1 VSDNQ
6 VTLTGNLTDDPELRF
21 TPSGVAVANFRL
33 AVDQR
38 VWDTDGWRDGEASY
52 FRVNV
57 WRDQAEHVSR
67 SLHKG
72 ARCVVVGRLKSR
84 SWETP
89 EGQRRSAVEVD
100 AEEVGM
106 SLRFAPVASA
116 QAEPDRE
123 AEPAPERPAAER
135 PASERPAPQ
144 RSAPERRPPAERP
157 APARAGGNGA
167 RRGRQPAKAAAGR
180 DQAPF

>member
-21 TPSGVAVANFRL
+21 TPNGVAVANFRL

-38 VWDTDGWRDGEASY
+38 VWDTDGWKDGESSY

-106 SLRFAPVASA
+106 SMRFAPAAAPAEAAS
-116 QAEPDRE
+116 
-123 AEPAPERPAAER
+123 AEPAAPAA
-135 PASERPAPQ
+135 PAKATPAK
-144 RSAPERRPPAERP
+144 A
-157 APARAGGNGA
+157 GNGS

-180 DQAPF
+180 DEVPF

>member
-21 TPSGVAVANFRL
+21 TPNGVAVANFRL

-38 VWDTDGWRDGEASY
+38 VWDTDGWKDGESSY
-52 FRVNV
+52 FRVSV

-72 ARCVVVGRLKSR
+72 ARCVVVGRLRSH

-89 EGQRRSAVEVD
+89 EGQRRSAVEVH

-106 SLRFAPVASA
+106 SLRFTAAAPPP
-116 QAEPDRE
+116 AEAAP
-123 AEPAPERPAAER
+123 AAPERPA
-135 PASERPAPQ
+135 PAK
-144 RSAPERRPPAERP
+144 
-157 APARAGGNGA
+157 ARGDGNGS

-180 DQAPF
+180 DEAPF

>member
-21 TPSGVAVANFRL
+21 TPNGVAVANFRL

-38 VWDTDGWRDGEASY
+38 IWDTDGWKDGESSY
-52 FRVNV
+52 FRVSV

-67 SLHKG
+67 SLQKG
-72 ARCVVVGRLKSR
+72 ARCVVVGRLRSH

-89 EGQRRSAVEVD
+89 EGQRRSAVEVH

-106 SLRFAPVASA
+106 SLRFSAVAE
-116 QAEPDRE
+116 Q
-123 AEPAPERPAAER
+123 APEAA
-135 PASERPAPQ
+135 PTSQP
-144 RSAPERRPPAERP
+144 SP
-157 APARAGGNGA
+157 APAKARGDGNGS
-167 RRGRQPAKAAAGR
+167 RRGRQPAKAGAGR

>member
-1 VSDNQ
+1 VTDNQ

-21 TPSGVAVANFRL
+21 TPSGVAVARFRL

-38 VWDTDGWRDGEASY
+38 VWDADGWKDGESSY

-106 SLRFAPVASA
+106 SMRFAPVG
-116 QAEPDRE
+116 P
-123 AEPAPERPAAER
+123 
-135 PASERPAPQ
+135 
-144 RSAPERRPPAERP
+144 PPAEAATEPPAPP
-157 APARAGGNGA
+157 APAKAGNGS
-167 RRGRQPAKAAAGR
+167 RRRRQPAKAAAGANE
-180 DQAPF
+180 APF

>member
-21 TPSGVAVANFRL
+21 TPNGVAVASFRL

-38 VWDTDGWRDGEASY
+38 VWDTDGWKDGESSY

-89 EGQRRSAVEVD
+89 EGQRRSAVDVD

-106 SLRFAPVASA
+106 SMRFAPVAVGA
-116 QAEPDRE
+116 AEPVAARPAPAPE
-123 AEPAPERPAAER
+123 PERAPAPER
-135 PASERPAPQ
+135 ASA
-144 RSAPERRPPAERP
+144 P
-157 APARAGGNGA
+157 APAKAGNGS
-167 RRGRQPAKAAAGR
+167 RRGRQPAKASAGGR
-180 DQAPF
+180 EAPF

>member
-21 TPSGVAVANFRL
+21 TPNGVAVANFRL

-38 VWDTDGWRDGEASY
+38 VWDTDGWKDGEPSY

-57 WRDQAEHVSR
+57 WRDQAEYASR
-67 SLHKG
+67 SLRKG
-72 ARCVVVGRLKSR
+72 TRAVVVGRLKSR

-106 SLRFAPVASA
+106 SLRFAPVG
-116 QAEPDRE
+116 
-123 AEPAPERPAAER
+123 PAAEE
-135 PASERPAPQ
+135 AAAQ
-144 RSAPERRPPAERP
+144 P
-157 APARAGGNGA
+157 APAKNGGNGS
-167 RRGRQPAKAAAGR
+167 RRGRQPAKAAAGI

>member
-1 VSDNQ
+1 MSDNQ

-21 TPSGVAVANFRL
+21 TPSGVAVASFRL

-38 VWDTDGWRDGEASY
+38 VWDTDGWKDGESSY

-67 SLHKG
+67 SLQKG
-72 ARCVVVGRLKSR
+72 ARCVVVGRLRSR

-106 SLRFAPVASA
+106 SLRFAPVGPPP
-116 QAEPDRE
+116 AE
-123 AEPAPERPAAER
+123 AAAAPER
-135 PASERPAPQ
+135 Q
-144 RSAPERRPPAERP
+144 
-157 APARAGGNGA
+157 APAKEGGNGS

>member
-1 VSDNQ
+1 MSDNQ

-21 TPSGVAVANFRL
+21 TPNGVAVATFRL

-38 VWDTDGWRDGEASY
+38 IWDSDGWKDGEPSY

-57 WRDQAEHVSR
+57 WRDQAEYVSR
-67 SLHKG
+67 SLRKG
-72 ARCVVVGRLKSR
+72 TRCVLVGRLKSR

-106 SLRFAPVASA
+106 SMRFAPVG
-116 QAEPDRE
+116 
-123 AEPAPERPAAER
+123 PATDAAPTR
-135 PASERPAPQ
+135 KQ
-144 RSAPERRPPAERP
+144 P
-157 APARAGGNGA
+157 APAKNGGNGSPK
-167 RRGRQPAKAAAGR
+167 GRQRAKAAAGV

>member
-1 VSDNQ
+1 MSDNQ

-21 TPSGVAVANFRL
+21 TPSGVAVASFRL

-38 VWDTDGWRDGEASY
+38 VWDTDGWKDGESSY

-67 SLHKG
+67 SLQKG
-72 ARCVVVGRLKSR
+72 ARCVVVGRLRSR

-106 SLRFAPVASA
+106 SLRFAAVGP
-116 QAEPDRE
+116 
-123 AEPAPERPAAER
+123 
-135 PASERPAPQ
+135 
-144 RSAPERRPPAERP
+144 PPAEATPERP
-157 APARAGGNGA
+157 APAREGGNGS

>member
-1 VSDNQ
+1 MQNHGRSSNVSDNQ

-21 TPSGVAVANFRL
+21 TPNGVAVANFRL

-38 VWDTDGWRDGEASY
+38 VWDSDGWKDGESSY
-52 FRVNV
+52 FRVSV

-72 ARCVVVGRLKSR
+72 ARCVVVGRLRSR

-106 SLRFAPVASA
+106 SMRFAAVAPAPAPVAPTPPP
-116 QAEPDRE
+116 AE
-123 AEPAPERPAAER
+123 AA
-135 PASERPAPQ
+135 
-144 RSAPERRPPAERP
+144 AERP
-157 APARAGGNGA
+157 APAKAGGNAPG
-167 RRGRQPAKAAAGR
+167 RGRQPAKAAAGV
-180 DQAPF
+180 DKAPF

>member
-21 TPSGVAVANFRL
+21 TPNGVAVANFRL

-38 VWDTDGWRDGEASY
+38 VWDTDGWKDGESSY

-72 ARCVVVGRLKSR
+72 ARCVIVGRLKSR

-106 SLRFAPVASA
+106 SMRFTPVAA
-116 QAEPDRE
+116 GA
-123 AEPAPERPAAER
+123 AEPAAATPAPEPERA
-135 PASERPAPQ
+135 
-144 RSAPERRPPAERP
+144 P
-157 APARAGGNGA
+157 APATAKGAGNGS
-167 RRGRQPAKAAAGR
+167 RRGRQPAKASTGGR
-180 DQAPF
+180 EAPF

>member
-21 TPSGVAVANFRL
+21 TPNGVAVANFRL

-38 VWDTDGWRDGEASY
+38 VWDTDGWKDGESSY

-57 WRDQAEHVSR
+57 WRDQAEYVSR

-106 SLRFAPVASA
+106 SMRFSPVAA
-116 QAEPDRE
+116 KDAEP
-123 AEPAPERPAAER
+123 AAKPAPEPAPEPA
-135 PASERPAPQ
+135 
-144 RSAPERRPPAERP
+144 RPPAP
-157 APARAGGNGA
+157 APARAGNGS
-167 RRGRQPAKAAAGR
+167 RRGRQPAKAAAGKA
-180 DQAPF
+180 APF

>member
-1 VSDNQ
+1 MSDNQ

-21 TPSGVAVANFRL
+21 TPNGVAVANFRL

-38 VWDTDGWRDGEASY
+38 VWDTDGWKDGESSY

-106 SLRFAPVASA
+106 SMRFAPAA
-116 QAEPDRE
+116 QPADAAT
-123 AEPAPERPAAER
+123 AEPAASAKATPAKA
-135 PASERPAPQ
+135 
-144 RSAPERRPPAERP
+144 
-157 APARAGGNGA
+157 GNGS

-180 DQAPF
+180 DEVPF

>member
-21 TPSGVAVANFRL
+21 TPNGVAVANFRL

-38 VWDTDGWRDGEASY
+38 VWDTDGWKDGESSY

-106 SLRFAPVASA
+106 SMRFAPVAA
-116 QAEPDRE
+116 GT
-123 AEPAPERPAAER
+123 AEPAAVPAAAEPAEPAARPAPEPERP
-135 PASERPAPQ
+135 
-144 RSAPERRPPAERP
+144 P
-157 APARAGGNGA
+157 APAPSRGPGNGS
-167 RRGRQPAKAAAGR
+167 RRGRQPAKAAAGGR
-180 DQAPF
+180 AAPF

>member
-21 TPSGVAVANFRL
+21 TPNGVAVANFRL

-38 VWDTDGWRDGEASY
+38 IWDTDGWKDGEPSY

-57 WRDQAEHVSR
+57 WRDQAEYASR
-67 SLHKG
+67 SLRKG
-72 ARCVVVGRLKSR
+72 ARAVVVGRLKSR

-106 SLRFAPVASA
+106 SVRFAPVG
-116 QAEPDRE
+116 
-123 AEPAPERPAAER
+123 PAAEEA
-135 PASERPAPQ
+135 PAKPAPDKN
-144 RSAPERRPPAERP
+144 
-157 APARAGGNGA
+157 GGNGS
-167 RRGRQPAKAAAGR
+167 RRGRQPAKAAAAR

>member
-21 TPSGVAVANFRL
+21 TPSGVAVASFRL

-38 VWDTDGWRDGEASY
+38 VWDTDGWKDGESSY

-67 SLHKG
+67 SLQKG

-106 SLRFAPVASA
+106 SLRFAPVGPPP
-116 QAEPDRE
+116 AE
-123 AEPAPERPAAER
+123 AAAAPER
-135 PASERPAPQ
+135 Q
-144 RSAPERRPPAERP
+144 
-157 APARAGGNGA
+157 APAKEGGNGS

>member
-21 TPSGVAVANFRL
+21 TPNGVAVANFRL

-38 VWDTDGWRDGEASY
+38 VWDTDGWKDGEASY

-67 SLHKG
+67 SLNKG

-106 SLRFAPVASA
+106 SMRFTPVAA
-116 QAEPDRE
+116 GA
-123 AEPAPERPAAER
+123 AEPAAATPAPEPERV
-135 PASERPAPQ
+135 
-144 RSAPERRPPAERP
+144 P
-157 APARAGGNGA
+157 APASAKGAGNGS
-167 RRGRQPAKAAAGR
+167 RRGRQPAKAAAGAR
-180 DQAPF
+180 EAPF

>member
-21 TPSGVAVANFRL
+21 TPNGVAVANFRL

-38 VWDTDGWRDGEASY
+38 VWDTDGWKDGESSY

-106 SLRFAPVASA
+106 SMRFAPAA
-116 QAEPDRE
+116 QPAEAAT
-123 AEPAPERPAAER
+123 AEPA
-135 PASERPAPQ
+135 
-144 RSAPERRPPAERP
+144 
-157 APARAGGNGA
+157 APAKATPAKAGNGS

-180 DQAPF
+180 DEAPF

>member
-1 VSDNQ
+1 MSDNQ

-21 TPSGVAVANFRL
+21 TPNGVAVANFRL

-38 VWDTDGWRDGEASY
+38 IWDTDGWKDGESSY

-106 SLRFAPVASA
+106 SLRFAPVAPGA
-116 QAEPDRE
+116 
-123 AEPAPERPAAER
+123 AEPAAA
-135 PASERPAPQ
+135 RPAPE
-144 RSAPERRPPAERP
+144 PERATAP
-157 APARAGGNGA
+157 APAKGAGNGS
-167 RRGRQPAKAAAGR
+167 RRGRQPAKAAAGGR
-180 DQAPF
+180 AAPF

>member
-1 VSDNQ
+1 MSDNQ

-21 TPSGVAVANFRL
+21 TPNGVAVANFRL

-38 VWDTDGWRDGEASY
+38 VWDTDGWKDGEASY

-106 SLRFAPVASA
+106 SVRFAPVA
-116 QAEPDRE
+116 P
-123 AEPAPERPAAER
+123 PAAEAAPAAPAR
-135 PASERPAPQ
+135 PEPARP
-144 RSAPERRPPAERP
+144 E
-157 APARAGGNGA
+157 PARAGGNGS

-180 DQAPF
+180 DEAPF

>member
-1 VSDNQ
+1 MERPTENDGRSSKVSDNQ

-21 TPSGVAVANFRL
+21 TPNGVAVANFRL

-38 VWDTDGWRDGEASY
+38 VWDADGWKDGESSY
-52 FRVNV
+52 FRVSV
-57 WRDQAEHVSR
+57 WRGQAEHVSR

-72 ARCVVVGRLKSR
+72 ARCVVVGRLRSH
-84 SWETP
+84 SWEAP

-106 SLRFAPVASA
+106 SLRFAAAAPPPAG
-116 QAEPDRE
+116 AEAAPPE
-123 AEPAPERPAAER
+123 PEPAPAK
-135 PASERPAPQ
+135 
-144 RSAPERRPPAERP
+144 
-157 APARAGGNGA
+157 AGGNGP

-180 DQAPF
+180 DEAPF

>member
-1 VSDNQ
+1 MSDNQ

-21 TPSGVAVANFRL
+21 TPNGVAVANFRL

-38 VWDTDGWRDGEASY
+38 VWDTDGWKDGESSY

-106 SLRFAPVASA
+106 SMRFAPAA
-116 QAEPDRE
+116 QPAEAAT
-123 AEPAPERPAAER
+123 AEPA
-135 PASERPAPQ
+135 
-144 RSAPERRPPAERP
+144 
-157 APARAGGNGA
+157 APAKAGNGS

-180 DQAPF
+180 DEVPF

>member
-21 TPSGVAVANFRL
+21 TPNGVAVANFRL

-38 VWDTDGWRDGEASY
+38 VWDTDGWKDGEASY

-106 SLRFAPVASA
+106 SMRFAPVAA
-116 QAEPDRE
+116 GAAEPGV
-123 AEPAPERPAAER
+123 AKPAPE
-135 PASERPAPQ
+135 
-144 RSAPERRPPAERP
+144 PEPEPPAT
-157 APARAGGNGA
+157 APARGPGNGS
-167 RRGRQPAKAAAGR
+167 RRGRQPAKAAAGGR
-180 DQAPF
+180 EAPF

>member
-1 VSDNQ
+1 MSDNQ

-21 TPSGVAVANFRL
+21 TPNGVAVANFRL

-38 VWDTDGWRDGEASY
+38 VWDTDGWKDGESSY

-106 SLRFAPVASA
+106 SMRFAPAA
-116 QAEPDRE
+116 QPAEAAT
-123 AEPAPERPAAER
+123 AEPAA
-135 PASERPAPQ
+135 
-144 RSAPERRPPAERP
+144 PPAKATP
-157 APARAGGNGA
+157 AKAGNGS

-180 DQAPF
+180 DEVPF

>member
-21 TPSGVAVANFRL
+21 TPNGVAVANFRL

-38 VWDTDGWRDGEASY
+38 VWDTDGWKDGEASY

-72 ARCVVVGRLKSR
+72 TRCVVVGRLKSR

-106 SLRFAPVASA
+106 SMRFAPVAA
-116 QAEPDRE
+116 GTAEPGA
-123 AEPAPERPAAER
+123 AEPAAARPEPEPERP
-135 PASERPAPQ
+135 PA
-144 RSAPERRPPAERP
+144 P
-157 APARAGGNGA
+157 APARGAGNGS
-167 RRGRQPAKAAAGR
+167 RRSRQPAKAAAGR
-180 DQAPF
+180 EAPF

>member
-1 VSDNQ
+1 MSDNQ

-21 TPSGVAVANFRL
+21 TPNGAAVANFRL

-38 VWDTDGWRDGEASY
+38 IWDVDGWKDGESSY

-89 EGQRRSAVEVD
+89 EGQRRSSVEVD

-106 SLRFAPVASA
+106 SMRFAPVG
-116 QAEPDRE
+116 PPPGE
-123 AEPAPERPAAER
+123 AAAAKPTPAKN
-135 PASERPAPQ
+135 
-144 RSAPERRPPAERP
+144 
-157 APARAGGNGA
+157 GGNGS
-167 RRGRQPAKAAAGR
+167 RRGRQPVKAAAGR
-180 DQAPF
+180 DEAPF

>member
-6 VTLTGNLTDDPELRF
+6 VTLSGNLTDDPELRF
-21 TPSGVAVANFRL
+21 TPNGVAVANFRL

-38 VWDTDGWRDGEASY
+38 VWDTDGWKDGESSY

-67 SLHKG
+67 SLRKG

-100 AEEVGM
+100 ADEVGM
-106 SLRFAPVASA
+106 SLRFGPVAA
-116 QAEPDRE
+116 AAAEAAPE
-123 AEPAPERPAAER
+123 EPAPAKA
-135 PASERPAPQ
+135 
-144 RSAPERRPPAERP
+144 
-157 APARAGGNGA
+157 GNGS
-167 RRGRQPAKAAAGR
+167 RRGRQPAKAAAGG
-180 DQAPF
+180 DEVPF

>member
-1 VSDNQ
+1 MERPTQNNGRSSKVSDNQ

-21 TPSGVAVANFRL
+21 TPNGVAVANFRL

-38 VWDTDGWRDGEASY
+38 VWDTDGWKDGESSY
-52 FRVNV
+52 FRVSV
-57 WRDQAEHVSR
+57 WRDQAEYVSR

-72 ARCVVVGRLKSR
+72 TRCVVIGRLKSR

-106 SLRFAPVASA
+106 SMRFAPVGPPPPGA
-116 QAEPDRE
+116 AEEE
-123 AEPAPERPAAER
+123 APAP
-135 PASERPAPQ
+135 
-144 RSAPERRPPAERP
+144 P
-157 APARAGGNGA
+157 APAKAGNGS
-167 RRGRQPAKAAAGR
+167 RRRRQPAKAAAGANE
-180 DQAPF
+180 APF

>member
-21 TPSGVAVANFRL
+21 TPSGVAVASFRL

-38 VWDTDGWRDGEASY
+38 VWDTDGWKDGESSY

-67 SLHKG
+67 SLQKG

-106 SLRFAPVASA
+106 SMRFAPVG
-116 QAEPDRE
+116 PPPVGPP
-123 AEPAPERPAAER
+123 PAGP
-135 PASERPAPQ
+135 
-144 RSAPERRPPAERP
+144 PPAEAAAAKP
-157 APARAGGNGA
+157 APAKNGGNGS

-180 DQAPF
+180 DEAPF